1 MVCSR
6 PRHALRSGSPGESG
20 AALLVALVAI
30 AILTALAVDLSYETQ
45 VRLRTAAN
53 ARDELRAAALAH
65 SAVTFSRLVLGFQ
78 AQLDQS
84 MAAGSQALSAA
95 TGGAQGA
102 AAGTALPRPQLWKLV
117 QVDSALTQALFGEGE
132 GATAPAAP
140 AAPASAP
147 GTHAGGPGVAGSPG
161 ATLEGAAHALAASR
175 DPEGGFEARIEDEGQ
190 KINVQLDALGTT
202 GLLGPQVEALLH
214 MMCDAK
220 WDPLFDRTD
229 ADGQRYSRADLI
241 VNLKDWVDEDATAS
255 VLTASFPGGNCT
267 PIVPSN
273 PFESGFSDENY
284 PYDRGAD
291 RYKAKNAR
299 MDSLDELHLVAGVSD
314 AFMAAFGA
322 QLTVYLPNAT
332 AMNVNTDDPRQQL
345 LFLELMSDPSSRA
358 VLLDPAFPEKFHK
371 ALVEASMG
379 GFVALTPAQ
388 FQAVGTSVAPGL
400 KPRADLNLAGPKS
413 PFTDHSVVFR
423 IRALGVAGDV
433 THETEAVVTF
443 DPNENQATDPTA
455 QAAAAS
461 QLPTGRVIHWREE

>member
-1 MVCSR
+1 M
-6 PRHALRSGSPGESG
+6 
-20 AALLVALVAI
+20 AI

-78 AQLDQS
+78 AQLDQT

-102 AAGTALPRPQLWKLV
+102 AAGATLPRPQLWKLV
-117 QVDSALTQALFGEGE
+117 QVNSALTQALFGD
-132 GATAPAAP
+132 GATAPSPP

-147 GTHAGGPGVAGSPG
+147 GPYAQGAGGPDSPG
-161 ATLEGAAHALAASR
+161 AILEGAAHALAASR
-175 DPEGGFEARIEDEGQ
+175 DLEGGFDARIEDEGQ
-190 KINVQLDALGTT
+190 KVNVQLDALGTT
-202 GLLGPQVEALLH
+202 DLLGPQVEAILH

-241 VNLKDWVDEDATAS
+241 VNLQDWVDEDSTAS
-255 VLTASFPGGNCT
+255 VLTASFPAGNCAL
-267 PIVPSN
+267 IVPSN

-284 PYDRGAD
+284 PYDRGTD
-291 RYKAKNAR
+291 RYRAKNAR
-299 MDSLDELHLVAGVSD
+299 MDSLDELYLVAGVSD
-314 AFMAAFGA
+314 AFMAAFGD

-332 AMNVNTDDPRQQL
+332 AMNVNTDDPHQQL

-358 VLLDPAFPEKFHK
+358 VLLDPAFPDKFHK

-388 FQAVGTSVAPGL
+388 FQAVGVSVAPGL

-443 DPNENQATDPTA
+443 DPNENQATRSHRPGRGGLP
-455 QAAAAS
+455 AS
-461 QLPTGRVIHWREE
+461 HRPGHPLARGVARWRRGSSASTWARTP